1 MPDPTPSLGSDVPAH
16 RAVLARLRTA
26 LGRLADATN
35 AADVAREQAARVPAN
50 PAEWGEVYATA
61 EQAVRDAERPRRA
74 GVPPTSVRPD
84 PAGGRGAARRGVRGR
99 PATTAAPPGV

>member
-61 EQAVRDAERPRRA
+61 EQAVRDADAALGDLTAVRDRTDALRR
-74 GVPPTSVRPD
+74 
-84 PAGGRGAARRGVRGR
+84 
-99 PATTAAPPGV
+99 

>member
-16 RAVLARLRTA
+16 QAVLARLRTA

-61 EQAVRDAERPRRA
+61 EQAVRDAA
-74 GVPPTSVRPD
+74 LGDLTAVRD
-84 PAGGRGAARRGVRGR
+84 RTDALRW
-99 PATTAAPPGV
+99 